1 MLRALSIRN
10 FAVVEA
16 LEAEFGDGFTVLTGE
31 TGAGKSILLDALSLL
46 LGDRFDA
53 RQLRPGAERAEI
65 AAEFAVDDA
74 SGIGAWLTEQDLAG
88 EGALLLRRVL
98 EPQGRSRAWINGRP
112 ATLAQLAEA
121 GERLIDLHG
130 QHAHQSLGR
139 ADMQRQLLD
148 AFGGFAILADEVS
161 TAWRAWR
168 NAQERHA
175 RAAQDASAREN
186 ERELLARRLSELSAL
201 GTTAAEWRELAHTQS
216 RLANAASLLEGT
228 TSAEAELA
236 EGEAAL
242 AARLGVLAHRLRQA
256 ATHDRTLEDIVALI
270 DEAQIRVDEAARAL
284 RNYRERLDLDP
295 AELERV
301 ERRLAAIHELARKY
315 RARPE
320 ELAQLAAE
328 TKASLTALIAD
339 TDIEAL
345 ARAEQRAQASFQA
358 LAEELSAKRK
368 FAAAELSHRV
378 SSMMAKLAMAGGR
391 VEAILV
397 PLVEPSSSG
406 LERIEFNAATHPKQ
420 PPGPLSLIA
429 SGGELSRLGLAIQV
443 ALSEVG
449 AVPTLIFDEVDSGIG
464 GAVASSVGRL
474 LKQLGARRQV
484 LCVTHLPQV
493 AACADAHYRVTKK
506 TRGDSVNSEL
516 ARLGPAERVEELAR
530 MLGGREITAKTR
542 AHAKELLLQNQP
554 GRKPG

>member
-1 MLRALSIRN
+1 
-10 FAVVEA
+10 
-16 LEAEFGDGFTVLTGE
+16 
-31 TGAGKSILLDALSLL
+31 
-46 LGDRFDA
+46 
-53 RQLRPGAERAEI
+53 
-65 AAEFAVDDA
+65 
-74 SGIGAWLTEQDLAG
+74 
-88 EGALLLRRVL
+88 
-98 EPQGRSRAWINGRP
+98 
-112 ATLAQLAEA
+112 
-121 GERLIDLHG
+121 
-130 QHAHQSLGR
+130 
-139 ADMQRQLLD
+139 
-148 AFGGFAILADEVS
+148 
-161 TAWRAWR
+161 
-168 NAQERHA
+168 
-175 RAAQDASAREN
+175 
-186 ERELLARRLSELSAL
+186 
-201 GTTAAEWRELAHTQS
+201 
-216 RLANAASLLEGT
+216 
-228 TSAEAELA
+228 
-236 EGEAAL
+236 
-242 AARLGVLAHRLRQA
+242 
-256 ATHDRTLEDIVALI
+256 
-270 DEAQIRVDEAARAL
+270 
-284 RNYRERLDLDP
+284 
-295 AELERV
+295 
-301 ERRLAAIHELARKY
+301 
-315 RARPE
+315 
-320 ELAQLAAE
+320 
-328 TKASLTALIAD
+328 
-339 TDIEAL
+339 
-345 ARAEQRAQASFQA
+345 
-358 LAEELSAKRK
+358 
-368 FAAAELSHRV
+368 
-378 SSMMAKLAMAGGR
+378 MMAKLAMAGGR